1 MASGGTSSASL
12 TRRLLG
18 RVAAGLLSVLFVA
31 FVTFMA
37 DELAPGD
44 AAMAILGEKARP
56 EQITAMREQMGLDRP
71 VAVRF
76 VEYVGNAARGDF
88 GNSYFGTREPVSEL
102 IGRSLPI
109 TAMLAVLAIGVAALI
124 GILLGSLAAI
134 FEDRWPDRI
143 ILALSTL
150 GVTVPNFVL
159 IPIFMLIFV
168 LRMDLFP
175 LTWETPLRG
184 PLFFYLVLPVAVLA
198 ARPMAVLTRLTRAS
212 FVDVLRQEY
221 MRFARAKGVPFGQR
235 MFKHGLRNAMPPV
248 VTAMGNSFGILLT
261 GSFITET
268 AFAMPGLG
276 KAAIDAIKKRDTPV
290 VMATALT
297 AAVLY
302 ILVNLIVD
310 LMQPALDP
318 RVRESQV

>member
-56 EQITAMREQMGLDRP
+56 EQITAMRKQMGLDRPVAVLGLDRP

-159 IPIFMLIFV
+159 IPIFMLI
-168 LRMDLFP
+168 LC
-175 LTWETPLRG
+175 
-184 PLFFYLVLPVAVLA
+184 
-198 ARPMAVLTRLTRAS
+198 
-212 FVDVLRQEY
+212 
-221 MRFARAKGVPFGQR
+221 
-235 MFKHGLRNAMPPV
+235 
-248 VTAMGNSFGILLT
+248 
-261 GSFITET
+261 
-268 AFAMPGLG
+268 
-276 KAAIDAIKKRDTPV
+276 
-290 VMATALT
+290 
-297 AAVLY
+297 
-302 ILVNLIVD
+302 
-310 LMQPALDP
+310 
-318 RVRESQV
+318 